1 MAEKKKLPQQINK
14 LQLHLQIK
22 KSNSV
27 QNVYLQ
33 RNKQKAVFPLIQKKK
48 KNCNSFHSF
57 KLENNA

>member
-33 RNKQKAVFPLIQKKK
+33 RNKQKAVFHLIQKKK
-48 KNCNSFHSF
+48 KIVTVFILSN
-57 KLENNA
+57 

>member
-48 KNCNSFHSF
+48 H
-57 KLENNA
+57 L

>member
-1 MAEKKKLPQQINK
+1 MAEKKKLPQQINCSCTFK
-14 LQLHLQIK
+14 LK

-33 RNKQKAVFPLIQKKK
+33 RNKQKEVFPLIEEKKTF
-48 KNCNSFHSF
+48 CNSFHSF

>member
-48 KNCNSFHSF
+48 KIVTVFILSN
-57 KLENNA
+57 

>member
-48 KNCNSFHSF
+48 NCNSFHSF